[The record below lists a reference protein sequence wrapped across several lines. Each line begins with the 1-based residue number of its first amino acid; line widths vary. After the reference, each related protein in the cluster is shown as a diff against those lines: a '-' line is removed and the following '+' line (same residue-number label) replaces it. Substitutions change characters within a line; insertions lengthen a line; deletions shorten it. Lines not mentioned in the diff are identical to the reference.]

1 MRERK
6 ENEKRSLRADVI
18 VISAIL
24 LAALLFLAFTL
35 LLRKPGAVAVVE
47 INGEAVGEYDLSKD
61 GVFVLNGGTN
71 TLVIEN
77 GEAYVKDS
85 ACPDRTCERT
95 GKIRYVG
102 QTIVCLP
109 NRLSVTVKGNSENG
123 VDLVS

>member
-24 LAALLFLAFTL
+24 LAALLFVVFTL
-35 LLRKPGAVAVVE
+35 VLRKPGSVAVVE
-47 INGEAVGEYDLSKD
+47 INGEFAGEYSLSED

-109 NRLSVTVKGNSENG
+109 NRLSVTVKGDGDNG

>member
-47 INGEAVGEYDLSKD
+47 INGETVGEYDLSKD